1 MPGFVEPPGLLE
13 GCCGEVGSLEGA
25 GESVPGLGLLGS
37 RVPVGLSGLPGVAG
51 LSVEPV
57 EGFVEGSV
65 EGLLVGSE
73 EGSVDGLVEG
83 SVLGLVLGSVGVCT
97 GVSRRL
103 GSGISSRTNC
113 VLYLGRYYR
122 FFSNDKSVIKVGDV
136 LIRWHIFIRSR
147 CLDA

>member
-83 SVLGLVLGSVGVCT
+83 SVLGLVLGSVEGSV
-97 GVSRRL
+97 L
-103 GSGISSRTNC
+103 GSVEGSVVGSVVGRTASSIWEGITASFPT
-113 VLYLGRYYR
+113 
-122 FFSNDKSVIKVGDV
+122 IKV
-136 LIRWHIFIRSR
+136 
-147 CLDA
+147 

>member
-51 LSVEPV
+51 LSVDPV

-73 EGSVDGLVEG
+73 DGFVEG
-83 SVLGLVLGSVGVCT
+83 SVLGLVLGSVE
-97 GVSRRL
+97 
-103 GSGISSRTNC
+103 GSVEGLVEGSVEGSVVGRTASSIWEGITASFPT
-113 VLYLGRYYR
+113 
-122 FFSNDKSVIKVGDV
+122 IKV
-136 LIRWHIFIRSR
+136 
-147 CLDA
+147 